1 MSDLD
6 SRLKQA
12 LADRDRLESEINR
25 IDAKRE
31 VAQTALE
38 AVITE
43 IKSKGLDPENLDKTV
58 QDLERAYALEVE
70 KLEAEVASAEK
81 AITPFRGL

>member
-1 MSDLD
+1 MNDLD

>member
-1 MSDLD
+1 MTDLD

-38 AVITE
+38 SVITE

-81 AITPFRGL
+81 AIAPFRGL

>member
-1 MSDLD
+1 MNDLD

-81 AITPFRGL
+81 AIAPFRGL

>member
-38 AVITE
+38 SVITE

-81 AITPFRGL
+81 AIAPFRGL

>member
-25 IDAKRE
+25 IDAKRD

>member
-6 SRLKQA
+6 NRLKQA
-12 LADRDRLESEINR
+12 LADRDRIESEINR

-31 VAQTALE
+31 VAQKSLE
-38 AVITE
+38 AVINE

-58 QDLERAYALEVE
+58 QDLERAYVLEVE
-70 KLEAEVASAEK
+70 KLEAEVASAER
-81 AITPFRGL
+81 AIAPYRGL